1 MQNLK
6 LTIEGEWW
14 DSILYKGRLHLFGMD
29 GSLQSFNWEELVKDL
44 GRDIGVGAQDAFR
57 FAFSESNALYREVL
71 NKPNLEEAFSN
82 LDKNNFSVSKKRL
95 FEYLIAREDSCFP
108 FPHATSS
115 FYYDRLIIASP
126 EGVHGALYDIDT
138 EKLLKPS
145 QLTDLPS
152 DQASPSYYA
161 IAIAGGKEGLFEID
175 LGFNKDDWLAPKDLT
190 SVSTRTT
197 EACDWMFGNIVATSI
212 DSGSYFARYKQITIE
227 NLHPVS
233 KGNQNTR
240 GNENVTTF
248 RKLSNIEDLGRLLP
262 TQTEGTREASPKSFT
277 WGSQDKFYRVEAD
290 SITAYRFLKD
300 GRIIQ
305 AGRPIQISHTV
316 DTLVSVQTS
325 LFGVVLEFD
334 DGLLV
339 MTSDEKIHEV
349 PGAPVN
355 WRVFPRSK
363 RYENHLHVINDDEI
377 SIYSY
382 NQDYEMD
389 QFRKRIG
396 SRYYETVSD
405 N

>member
-14 DSILYKGRLHLFGMD
+14 DSLLYKGRLHLFGMD
-29 GSLQSFNWEELVKDL
+29 GSFQSFNWEELIKDL
-44 GRDIGVGAQDAFR
+44 GCEIGVGAQDAFR
-57 FAFSESNALYREVL
+57 FAFSESNALYRDAL
-71 NKPNLEEAFSN
+71 NKSNLGEAFSKLKIN
-82 LDKNNFSVSKKRL
+82 DFSISKNRL
-95 FEYLIAREDSCFP
+95 LKYLVTRGNSCFP

-126 EGVHGALYDIDT
+126 EGIHGALYDIGN

-152 DQASPSYYA
+152 DQASPSHYA
-161 IAIAGGKEGLFEID
+161 IAIAGGEEGLFEID
-175 LGFNKDDWLAPKDLT
+175 LGPNKDEWLTKKKLT
-190 SVSTRTT
+190 TVSTRTT
-197 EACDWMFGNIVATSI
+197 EACDWMFGSIVATSI
-212 DSGSYFARYKQITIE
+212 DSGSYFARYEQMTIE
-227 NLHPVS
+227 DLHVVS
-233 KGNQNTR
+233 KGNQDSR
-240 GNENVTTF
+240 ENDKVTTV
-248 RKLSNIEDLGRLLP
+248 RKLNNIEDLGKLLSP
-262 TQTEGTREASPKSFT
+262 RNEGRRETSKKSFI
-277 WGSQDKFYRVEAD
+277 WGSQDKFYRVEAN

-300 GRIIQ
+300 GRIIR
-305 AGRPIQISHTV
+305 AGTPIQISHTV

-339 MTSDEKIHEV
+339 MTSDEKIYEV

-355 WRVFPRSK
+355 WRTFPRSK

-377 SIYSY
+377 SIYSF
-382 NQDYEMD
+382 NQDYEID

-396 SRYYETVSD
+396 SRYYEGISD